1 MLNLAEQRGWVGN
14 GTGTDLEKLLKRM
27 IDESDPRLPV
37 GYIKLDEVQIEFL
50 PLIIFHLSRMELFDE
65 FSVCPRWQAEQR

>member
-14 GTGTDLEKLLKRM
+14 GTGTNLEKLLKRM

-37 GYIKLDEVQIEFL
+37 GYIKLDEVQVDSLLFV
-50 PLIIFHLSRMELFDE
+50 IINLSRM
-65 FSVCPRWQAEQR
+65 